1 MKIVHV
7 ADYFMPELGYQDT
20 FLALAELRQ
29 GHDVTVITSDR
40 YRPFENYSETVG
52 PLLGPR
58 MVGPRRR
65 LEEGIDVIR
74 LPVSVEVHFRCWLRG
89 LAQAVVSLSPDVVI
103 VHGVATGQAS
113 RLARIRARQRA
124 RSGKDFKLIV
134 DDHMTP
140 GRSTLAHSVAYRLFR
155 RLGVPSLLREADG
168 LVAVTESTKQFM
180 IDNYGVTPTDV
191 AVIPLGAD
199 TSLFSHLAD
208 RREVL
213 RRELGYRDH
222 DVVFLY
228 AGKMISSKGI
238 DILVEGALEAMER
251 DSSVKVLLVGDGPQD
266 FTRMLADR
274 IEAAGRTA
282 GFTWHR
288 PVPNSQLPDLFSA
301 ADVGVWPARSS
312 LAMIEAQSCGLPI
325 VVSSFPAAAERVQ
338 AGNGLIFEEDDA
350 SGLANAMLELL
361 DASRRRE
368 MGRRGRS
375 LVERDRDYTVLSDRF
390 LALASVGPAGVDA

>member
-1 MKIVHV
+1 
-7 ADYFMPELGYQDT
+7 
-20 FLALAELRQ
+20 
-29 GHDVTVITSDR
+29 
-40 YRPFENYSETVG
+40 
-52 PLLGPR
+52 
-58 MVGPRRR
+58 
-65 LEEGIDVIR
+65 
-74 LPVSVEVHFRCWLRG
+74 
-89 LAQAVVSLSPDVVI
+89 
-103 VHGVATGQAS
+103 
-113 RLARIRARQRA
+113 
-124 RSGKDFKLIV
+124 
-134 DDHMTP
+134 
-140 GRSTLAHSVAYRLFR
+140 
-155 RLGVPSLLREADG
+155 
-168 LVAVTESTKQFM
+168 VAVTESTKQFM

-208 RREVL
+208 RRDVL
-213 RRELGYRDH
+213 RRELGYRDV

-228 AGKMISSKGI
+228 AGKMVSSKGI

-266 FTRMLADR
+266 FTRMLAAR

-325 VVSSFPAAAERVQ
+325 VVSSFPAAAERVH
-338 AGNGLIFEEDDA
+338 AGNGLIFEEGDA

-361 DASRRRE
+361 DTSRRRE

-390 LALASVGPAGVDA
+390 LALASVGPAGVEA